1 MVRTLAEEER
11 VNLKAIALELKEIRK
26 LIDELAEALV
36 KMSDKDFKKIFGE
49 NQSTLK
55 ECQVDKYKEKLE
67 QQLDAV
73 EKEF

>member
-11 VNLKAIALELKEIRK
+11 VNLKAIALELREIRR

-36 KMSDKDFKKIFGE
+36 KMSDKDFKKMFDE

-55 ECQVDKYKEKLE
+55 DCQVDKYKEKLE
-67 QQLDAV
+67 QQLDTV